1 MEQRSLFRYRWKVVD
16 WVIKQRILTA
26 VAIVFS
32 LLIVFW
38 GWLLTNELLN
48 RQHLGLMN
56 TVHSVSVKEPPEAE
70 LDAEPA
76 KVTLST
82 QEIANI
88 LKVWQ
93 SSQMQHYHD
102 PYDGQLTMEEAIKAA
117 NSGLSYFC
125 ENGVLPKELLESDFT
140 QTNAFLY
147 DVQDSRAVLPEVFP
161 ASDQAYSFWS
171 VSASNREVSI
181 LLTLNAYTGQ
191 IWWAE
196 ISLIT
201 QTIDFNSTNI
211 LDLLEQY
218 EAYLGLSDIGSLKSN
233 SDYATKSYENDQI
246 GIIVYKKTGESG
258 HYELLN
264 FSLTSTR

>member
-1 MEQRSLFRYRWKVVD
+1 M
-16 WVIKQRILTA
+16 IKRRILTA
-26 VAIVFS
+26 VVAVFS
-32 LLIVFW
+32 LLIVFG

-48 RQHLGLMN
+48 RQHFDLMN
-56 TVHSVSVKEPPEAE
+56 TVHSISATEPPEAE
-70 LDAEPA
+70 LGAEPA

-93 SSQMQHYHD
+93 SSQTKHYHD

-140 QTNAFLY
+140 QINAVLY
-147 DVQDSRAVLPEVFP
+147 DTQAPRVVVPAEGSP
-161 ASDQAYSFWS
+161 ASDPAYSFWS

-196 ISLIT
+196 IRLIT
-201 QTIDFNSTNI
+201 QTIDFSSTNI

-218 EAYLGLSDIGSLKSN
+218 EAYLGLSGSGSLKSN
-233 SDYATKSYENDQI
+233 SDYATQSYENDQI

-258 HYELLN
+258 YYDLLN

>member
-1 MEQRSLFRYRWKVVD
+1 MLKRH
-16 WVIKQRILTA
+16 ILTA
-26 VAIVFS
+26 VAAVFS
-32 LLIVFW
+32 MLIVFGCW
-38 GWLLTNELLN
+38 ILTNELLN

-56 TVHSVSVKEPPEAE
+56 TVHTVSVMEPPEAE
-70 LDAEPA
+70 LGAEPA

-93 SSQMQHYHD
+93 SSQTQHYHD

-117 NSGLSYFC
+117 NSGLSHFC
-125 ENGVLPKELLESDFT
+125 ESGVLPKELLESDFT
-140 QTNAFLY
+140 QTNAFLF
-147 DVQDSRAVLPEVFP
+147 DVQAPIVVPPEGLP
-161 ASDQAYSFWS
+161 ASNPAYSFWS
-171 VSASNREVSI
+171 VSVSNRGVSI

-196 ISLIT
+196 IRLIT
-201 QTIDFNSTNI
+201 QTLDFNSTNI
-211 LDLLEQY
+211 LDLLEEY
-218 EAYLGLSDIGSLKSN
+218 EAYLGLSDSGSLNSN
-233 SDYATKSYENDQI
+233 SDYATKSYENNHI

-264 FSLTSTR
+264 FSLNQNVS